1 MSKKIKAKSNSSA
14 KSGKVNQFKVSPLIV
29 VIAIVEVI
37 LLIGAVSYAWFVI
50 ADNNQIDSG
59 VITVAPDSGLR
70 IDFKDADK
78 NNYINLWNYL
88 HDFAFE
94 PATSVDGRNI
104 YFPTTGTFNNTRTND
119 IVFREGTVND
129 VNTKYIS
136 VDFSLTNTANTD
148 AKVYLDNN
156 STFNISSKKDDTTGR
171 ALRIAF
177 YQNDNKSGDVS
188 SNILQSFSS
197 NSDVVTVYFNDNLGW
212 AKGGHIPK
220 IHIWKSSSDTYTTW
234 PGYEMKHISG
244 DLYYFSFE
252 NKKGNTS
259 NYYSNVLFTDGTGE
273 EGTAA
278 NNQTVDLTLQNGYIY
293 TPDGTKTGAKYKAD
307 SEAYSSLID
316 TSGKGYA
323 VIAPGVSTGFQRPY
337 APVTTINN
345 ESGKPTKIVPAYANS
360 IDDYFTIETDNLFTI
375 PQGETQSLSMII
387 WLEGTDPNCTEDY
400 YAGDSIDLNLVFST
414 STNDAANN
422 YTFKFFDET
431 KENWLDDEITE
442 NGLTFKPVMQL
453 YDLDKKRGYLMNL
466 TGKTWS
472 VSAPQD
478 IIKNKDRLEFR
489 RVNPNDESEIWNY
502 WDASELKPQDIF
514 DYVHDRDD
522 ANPNLTVCFTA
533 FADGSP
539 TPEMMESYP
548 SANVPEHSC
557 GGLWGKHETTKFTFV
572 DGTNK
577 VGGERYLI
585 KSGGMMTI
593 NYTYHFANGKAQH
606 IEYKASSPEYGGQ
619 FFRFIVPKTI
629 VKTISAAE
637 NASYSNIND
646 GSSSSSTPVYKFKH
660 YTGFNSKYAANI
672 RNKNTGIAYKDT
684 YTANQTM
691 DGTCAMTTGD
701 MTYFGVELCYIQGGS
716 NNWSNGER
724 TNMFADGATLQVRF
738 YNESN
743 NEIQKVT
750 LKANSNNS
758 NWEETDYRGF
768 ACVVPANRYKW
779 GVWRTNQD
787 GTTTY
792 NSPERDQQGYYS
804 SYRLYTAY
812 KMSNGTIYWK
822 TNSVLWPQYGDY

>member
-50 ADNNQIDSG
+50 ADNNQINSG

-78 NNYINLWNYL
+78 DNYINLWNYL

-136 VDFSLTNTANTD
+136 VDFSLTNTANTE

-156 STFNISSKKDDTTGR
+156 STFNINSKKDDTTGR

-220 IHIWKSSSDTYTTW
+220 IHIWKAADDSYTDW

-252 NKKGNTS
+252 NKKGNKS
-259 NYYSNVLFTDGTGE
+259 NYYTNVLFTDGTGE

-293 TPDGTKTGAKYKAD
+293 TPDGTKTGSKYKAD

-316 TSGKGYA
+316 TSGNGYA

-360 IDDYFTIETDNLFTI
+360 IDDYFTIDTDNLFTI
-375 PQGETQSLSMII
+375 PSGETQSLSMII
-387 WLEGTDPNCTEDY
+387 WLEGTDPNCTADY

-514 DYVHDRDD
+514 DYVHDGDD

-572 DGTNK
+572 DGTDNIHLSSSDGSVTMK
-577 VGGERYLI
+577 
-585 KSGGMMTI
+585 
-593 NYTYHFANGKAQH
+593 YTYTFANGKHQT
-606 IEYKASSPEYGGQ
+606 IEYKSSFDKSGQ
-619 FFRFIVPKTI
+619 FCRFIVPSSIVNSDSVSSYQFKRYYDFDDTYAINIPERNTNIKYDKVFTI
-629 VKTISAAE
+629 
-637 NASYSNIND
+637 
-646 GSSSSSTPVYKFKH
+646 
-660 YTGFNSKYAANI
+660 NSKMSAG
-672 RNKNTGIAYKDT
+672 K
-684 YTANQTM
+684 
-691 DGTCAMTTGD
+691 CAMTTGNGNGD
-701 MTYFGVELCYIQGGS
+701 VTYFGSQIAYIQAGD
-716 NNWSNGER
+716 NDYDNGER
-724 TNMFADGATLQVRF
+724 SNIFKNNAKLQAIFWGSTDGSNVLKRVRLRTD
-738 YNESN
+738 NGEWKDSSN
-743 NEIQKVT
+743 HYK
-750 LKANSNNS
+750 
-758 NWEETDYRGF
+758 GF
-768 ACVVPANRYKW
+768 ALVVPDGTQQWA
-779 GVWRTNQD
+779 VWRYD
-787 GTTTY
+787 GTWSNRWNT
-792 NSPERDQQGYYS
+792 PIAGKERINFETAKS
-804 SYRLYTAY
+804 LYKIHSFVDKDATKAMRVDTAQT
-812 KMSNGTIYWK
+812 GWLTA
-822 TNSVLWPQYGDY
+822 GDY